1 MSTSGTFLVVDDER
15 AFRVNVSLHL
25 RSRGFSVLEAENAE
39 AALALAQEHRVDVAL
54 LDMVMPDLSGIELL
68 CRLKEEN
75 PLLEAIIVTGK
86 GSIESAVEAMR
97 RGAFSYITKP
107 FKLCE
112 LEVVAGHALEKAQLA
127 RRNEILQEDLRRRLS
142 KKLAAP
148 LFKSAAM
155 QRLYAEAAQ
164 VALNDLSVL
173 IEGETGVGKEVLA
186 EYIHQ
191 QSTRR
196 EGPFSVLNTGA
207 LSESLLD
214 SELFGYER
222 GAFTGAAASH
232 PGIIEITD
240 GGTLLLD
247 EIGDIPES
255 AQIRLLRFLDRG
267 VLRRIGATREKSVN
281 VRILAATYRNIDA
294 LVTAGKF
301 RQDLYHR
308 LVTVRLRVPALRE
321 RPEDIIPLAVFFLE
335 HMPNATDGATK
346 LTHEA
351 ERALMS
357 YPWPGNIRE
366 LKHTMERVF
375 YAVQLH
381 GQSAVGVEH
390 LGLPASRFD
399 DGQGLTL
406 RSAIRNHVLKVLER
420 FGGHRQKAAAA
431 LGISERY
438 LYKLLSDKE
447 GEQQEGQ
454 SGADGPGTSVQV
466 P

>member
-39 AALALAQEHRVDVAL
+39 AAMVLAQEHRVDVAL
-54 LDMVMPDLSGIELL
+54 IDMVMPDVNGIELL
-68 CRLKEEN
+68 GRLKEEN
-75 PLLEAIIVTGK
+75 PFLEAIIVTGK

-112 LEVVAGHALEKAQLA
+112 LEVVAARALEKAQLA
-127 RRNEILQEDLRRRLS
+127 RRFRDLQEDLRRRQS
-142 KKLAAP
+142 KTLAAP
-148 LFKSAAM
+148 VFKSAAM
-155 QRLYAEAAQ
+155 QKLYGEASQ
-164 VALNDLSVL
+164 VARNDLSVL

-191 QSTRR
+191 QSARR

-232 PGIIEITD
+232 PGMIEITD

-308 LVTVRLRVPALRE
+308 LVTVRLRVPPLRE
-321 RPEDIIPLAVFFLE
+321 RPEDILPLAQFFLG
-335 HMPNATDGATK
+335 PLPSALGGPAK
-346 LTHEA
+346 LSHEA
-351 ERALMS
+351 EQALMN

-366 LKHTMERVF
+366 LKHTMERVHF
-375 YAVQLH
+375 AAQVHGRGDITAQL
-381 GQSAVGVEH
+381 
-390 LGLPASRFD
+390 LNLPACKTE
-399 DGQGLTL
+399 DGRGLL
-406 RSAIRNHVLKVLER
+406 LKDAVRGHIAKALER
-420 FGGHRQKAAAA
+420 FGGNRQKAAEA

-438 LYKLLSDKE
+438 LYKLLADKG
-447 GEQQEGQ
+447 GEQPE
-454 SGADGPGTSVQV
+454 SGADGSGTSVQV